1 MSAAQPKP
9 HASQAVWFEIPAT
22 DLERATKFYEALF
35 DVSLRRETFG
45 ATELSIFP
53 YERPAI
59 GGALVKGADYRPG
72 IGPIV
77 YLTATP
83 NLDAVLARVEAAGG
97 SVVIGKTA
105 LPGEMGA
112 YAHVRD
118 TEGNTVGLHA
128 LS

>member
-1 MSAAQPKP
+1 
-9 HASQAVWFEIPAT
+9 
-22 DLERATKFYEALF
+22 
-35 DVSLRRETFG
+35 
-45 ATELSIFP
+45 
-53 YERPAI
+53 
-59 GGALVKGADYRPG
+59 
-72 IGPIV
+72 V